1 MNARLKGAFAG
12 CTWCGGNGCLCC
24 DDERR
29 KAEER
34 AFQPIFTADR
44 NNPADMQLFREYFG
58 AEALQKA
65 FGPGGGGMAEI
76 HENALIATVRQ
87 TLRKACEAP

>member
-1 MNARLKGAFAG
+1 M
-12 CTWCGGNGCLCC
+12 CC

-34 AFQPIFTADR
+34 ARQPIFTADR
-44 NNPADMQLFREYFG
+44 NDPEDMALFREYFG

-65 FGPGGGGMAEI
+65 FGPDGGGMAEI
-76 HENALIATVRQ
+76 HENALIANIRQ
-87 TLRKACEAP
+87 TLRKSRKAS